1 MARVG
6 RLRGSRRA
14 GEVVLFSVLIFFGV
28 ALWSGGAARANCPV
42 NDPNCMGGGGGG
54 TPTTQ
59 SQTNAT
65 SPPVTSDEQSTSQAN
80 TPSEAPE
87 QPSTQVYTAPAP
99 SKPLPKYKPPT
110 YSGPSDPGTDTI
122 TAAPDAPPPLTEAS
136 ADPPAQGAG
145 VVGAKPAVA
154 VAPRDTG
161 SGGGGF
167 SPVAAGIVGLVGLA
181 GVGSVLSG
189 APRVTPPSNE
199 DKNPPTTQFR
209 MRVTSGVS
217 VSGVILGG
225 GVLNV
230 EVQAVRPDGPYG
242 PKQKLTWVGGGL
254 SIGLQAGLSGQ
265 SEWADVQT
273 PRATT
278 ADNFGGMGGVASY
291 PSANFFNQGGGL
303 GSHVNIG
310 GPKGT
315 GNQYVN
321 PDGAGLGINLISIEG
336 GYWFQRGKGR

>member
-14 GEVVLFSVLIFFGV
+14 GEVVLFSVVIFFGV

-42 NDPNCMGGGGGG
+42 NDPNCMGSGGGG

-59 SQTNAT
+59 AQTNA
-65 SPPVTSDEQSTSQAN
+65 S
-80 TPSEAPE
+80 
-87 QPSTQVYTAPAP
+87 
-99 SKPLPKYKPPT
+99 
-110 YSGPSDPGTDTI
+110 
-122 TAAPDAPPPLTEAS
+122 
-136 ADPPAQGAG
+136 
-145 VVGAKPAVA
+145 
-154 VAPRDTG
+154 APR
-161 SGGGGF
+161 
-167 SPVAAGIVGLVGLA
+167 I
-181 GVGSVLSG
+181 
-189 APRVTPPSNE
+189 TPPSNE
-199 DKNPPTTQFR
+199 DENPPTTQFR